1 MARILPIVLPWQ
13 SSWHYWSSLYAP
25 CKVETLAIEQGV
37 SMLKRD
43 IVLQVKELVER
54 HLDVI
59 DIAHRLHMDV
69 PTVMSIIEV
78 LKQSLS

>member
-1 MARILPIVLPWQ
+1 
-13 SSWHYWSSLYAP
+13 
-25 CKVETLAIEQGV
+25 
-37 SMLKRD
+37 MLKRD
-43 IVLQVKELVER
+43 IILQVRELLER

-59 DIAHRLHMDV
+59 DIAHRLRMDV